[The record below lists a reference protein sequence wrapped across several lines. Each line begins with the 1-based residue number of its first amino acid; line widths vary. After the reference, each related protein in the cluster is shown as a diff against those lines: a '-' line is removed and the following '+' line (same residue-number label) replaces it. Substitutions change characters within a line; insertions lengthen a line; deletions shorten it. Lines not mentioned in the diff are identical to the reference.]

1 MSEKN
6 RPIFLREWRKF
17 RGLTLQD
24 LGARAGINHGNLS
37 KMERGVLPYNQG
49 SLERLAEALNTKPA
63 SLLSYDPSILDDFWR
78 LWDGASDSQK
88 LQIAGY
94 IKELLSHNR

>member
-1 MSEKN
+1 MSEKT

-37 KMERGVLPYNQG
+37 KMD
-49 SLERLAEALNTKPA
+49 
-63 SLLSYDPSILDDFWR
+63 DPSILGDFWR

-88 LQIAGY
+88 LKIAGY
-94 IKELLSHNR
+94 IKELLNHNR